1 MPVTAPRPISGKIL
15 VADDS
20 AADRSAA
27 RTILQTSGYTV
38 IEAADGQQ
46 ALEIAGRERPDLVIL
61 DVVMP
66 RSGGL
71 ETCRILKARAQS
83 EYLPV
88 LMVSTRSS
96 VAARVEGLRS
106 GADDY
111 LGKPYDPVELQA
123 RVEVLLR
130 TRAAFAAQSAR
141 GRGGAS
147 TAPAAVDEAELRP
160 AERLASRAAP
170 ATLEEIRQ
178 AMADEFVR
186 AARYLDPLACLRVE
200 ADEAIP
206 AGDPR
211 GEALRALVVQGLRRI
226 DLVDDE
232 GPGVL
237 LLLPDTHFP
246 GALTVA
252 DRIVRGGRR
261 GDLSVSVGVSF
272 FPSKDIGSFADM
284 TALARA
290 ALVHARAEGGGKI
303 CLFQHQG
310 YLYAPE
316 DA

>member
-1 MPVTAPRPISGKIL
+1 MTEPPRITGKIL

-20 AADRSAA
+20 SADRSAA
-27 RTILQTSGYTV
+27 RTILQGAGYTV
-38 IEAADGQQ
+38 IEAGDGQQ

-71 ETCRILKARAQS
+71 ETCRVLKARAQH

-88 LMVSTRSS
+88 LMVSTRAS
-96 VAARVEGLRS
+96 VSARVEGLRS

-123 RVEVLLR
+123 RIEVLLR
-130 TRAAFAAQSAR
+130 TRAAFAAQAAKAR
-141 GRGGAS
+141 AVGA
-147 TAPAAVDEAELRP
+147 APPAEDEARP
-160 AERLASRAAP
+160 AERLASRATP

-178 AMADEFVR
+178 AMTDEFTR
-186 AARYLDPLACLRVE
+186 ASRYLDPLACLRVE
-200 ADEAIP
+200 ADEAIS

-211 GEALRALVVQGLRRI
+211 ADDLRALVTRGLRRI

-252 DRIVRGGRR
+252 DRIVRGGRH
-261 GDLSVSVGVSF
+261 GGIPVSVGVSF
-272 FPSKDIGSFADM
+272 YPSKVIDSFADM
-284 TALARA
+284 AALARA
-290 ALVHARAEGGGKI
+290 ALDHARAEGGGKV
-303 CLFQHQG
+303 CLYQHQG

-316 DA
+316 DR